1 MSCMLSSIIFKAR
14 LSESFRWCQAES
26 FLPMKARARDGDLL
40 ASLGAV
46 AGH

>member
-1 MSCMLSSIIFKAR
+1 MSCMLSSIIFKPS

-26 FLPMKARARDGDLL
+26 FLPMKERAREGDLL

-46 AGH
+46 AEH